1 LLGFSLGDPWGVG
14 MGVAAVWVM
23 IGGLISGAWLVL
35 LALSSFITVTGH
47 REKWPF
53 LSYVRF
59 TSSYKNFVFIT
70 IKIFFLVQ
78 FSLF

>member
-1 LLGFSLGDPWGVG
+1 

-47 REKWPF
+47 RANIFSEK
-53 LSYVRF
+53 
-59 TSSYKNFVFIT
+59 
-70 IKIFFLVQ
+70 KIH
-78 FSLF
+78 

>member
-14 MGVAAVWVM
+14 IGVAAVWVM

-47 REKWPF
+47 RANIFSEKKKKKKF
-53 LSYVRF
+53 NV
-59 TSSYKNFVFIT
+59 
-70 IKIFFLVQ
+70 LV
-78 FSLF
+78 